1 MEIHGK
7 QIPSKTARILFSLFS
22 LFVALSGIALVYG
35 GVKLISAGGSLAF
48 AMMGV
53 VMLVLSWLLFR
64 RKWLAVWVNAG
75 LITGSLLWALYEV
88 KLDGWALIPRLD
100 WPVLFGLM
108 MLGLTPCAR
117 HYFIRFHRKAWYLLT
132 LVPVA
137 ACFTLVLVLL
147 LNPSSIHLAE
157 KAKKMDGAE
166 KAFSTGTVDSPDHNI
181 AANHD
186 DTNWTAYAGSNLS
199 NHYSPA
205 SQITPDN
212 VGHLV
217 KAWEFHTGDLPAPG
231 EKTEYLN
238 ENTPL
243 KVGDNVYV
251 CTPTQQVIALD
262 AASGR
267 EKWRFN
273 PHADKKALFT
283 AGAYCRGVAYFERN
297 DVPAGAACHA
307 RILWGVTGGRLAAVD
322 AQTGTL
328 CEDFGDKGYVDLKKG
343 IGDFTPGYFGNT
355 SAPIVVRG
363 KVIIGHMVRDGQD
376 RYAPSGVVRAY
387 DAVTGK
393 FAWAW
398 DLGRPGITSEP
409 GPHEHYT
416 PGTPNVWAPMSAD
429 DKLGLVYM
437 GTGNAAGDFY
447 GTERTPEEEEYTAAL
462 VAVDAGTGQ
471 VKWHFRTVNHDLW
484 DFDIGPQPNL
494 VDWPT
499 PKGVR
504 PAVIQATKSGQIFVL
519 DRETGKPLMPVK
531 ELPVPQGADGG
542 NWTAKTQPFSVGMPN
557 TVGAPGKKAEVL
569 DERVAW
575 GMTPFDM
582 LACRVQFKRA
592 RYDGMYTP
600 PMLGGTIAYPGNHG
614 GLNWGGVSVDLQ
626 QGMMVMNTNRLPY
639 YEQLFTRDDI
649 NQAGSKSLNEHG
661 RSLGY
666 MPQVGLP
673 VGAKKSPWLSAIGV
687 PCIAPPWG
695 YLTGVDLR
703 TKEVVWQRPFGTGY
717 DSGPFNIPSRIKLT
731 MGTPSDSGALTTGGG
746 VTLIGAALDN
756 FMRAFDTRTGEQRW
770 ETRLPA
776 GAQGAPLTYVQNGKQ
791 YVVAVVG
798 GHQRLGTTLGD
809 SVIAWT
815 LPDNKKE

>member
-1 MEIHGK
+1 MENHGK
-7 QIPSKTARILFSLFS
+7 QILSRGTRIIFVLFS
-22 LFVALSGIALVYG
+22 LFVALSGIALIYG
-35 GVKLISAGGSLAF
+35 GVNLIRAGGSVSFLII
-48 AMMGV
+48 GV
-53 VMLVLSWLLFR
+53 VMVILAWLLFM

-75 LITGSLLWALYEV
+75 LMAGSLLWALYEV

-100 WPVLFGLM
+100 WPVLFGLI
-108 MLGLTPCAR
+108 MLCLTPFAKTYFPRFAR
-117 HYFIRFHRKAWYLLT
+117 KTWYFLT
-132 LVPVA
+132 LIPVA
-137 ACFTLVLVLL
+137 ACFTLVLVPL
-147 LNPSSIHLAE
+147 LNPSAIHLA
-157 KAKKMDGAE
+157 KKENTSNGAE
-166 KAFSTGTVDSPDHNI
+166 KAFSQGTVASPDNNV

-186 DTNWTAYAGSNLS
+186 ETNWTAYAGSNLS

-205 SQITPDN
+205 SQITPGN

-231 EKTEYLN
+231 DKTEYLN

-243 KVGDNVYV
+243 KVGNSVYV

-262 AASGR
+262 AASGT

-273 PHADKKALFT
+273 PQADKKALFT
-283 AGAYCRGVAYFERN
+283 AGAYCRGVAYFERT
-297 DVPAGAACHA
+297 DIAAGAACHA

-322 AQTGTL
+322 AETGKL

-343 IGDFTPGYFGNT
+343 IGDFIPGYFGNT

-376 RYAPSGVVRAY
+376 RFAPSGVVRAY

-409 GPHEHYT
+409 GPDEHYT

-447 GTERTPEEEEYTAAL
+447 GTERTPEEEEYTASL
-462 VAVDAGTGQ
+462 VAVDAETGQ
-471 VKWHFRTVNHDLW
+471 VKWHFRTVNHNLW

-499 PKGVR
+499 PQGVR

-542 NWTAKTQPFSVGMPN
+542 NWTAKTQPFSVDMPN

-582 LACRVQFKRA
+582 LACRVQFKKA

-614 GLNWGGVSVDLQ
+614 GLNWGGLSVDLK
-626 QGMMVMNTNRLPY
+626 QGVMVMNTNRLPY
-639 YEQLFTRDDI
+639 YEQLFTRDEI
-649 NQAGSKSLNEHG
+649 NKAGSKSLNEHG

-673 VGAKKSPWLSAIGV
+673 VGAKKAPWLSAIGV

-695 YLTGVDLR
+695 YLTGIDLR
-703 TKEVVWQRPFGTGY
+703 TKDVVWQRPFGTGY

-746 VTLIGAALDN
+746 VTIIGAALDN
-756 FMRAFDTRTGEQRW
+756 FMRAFDTQTGQKLW

-776 GAQGAPLTYVQNGKQ
+776 GGQGAPLTYVQNGKQ

-815 LPDNKKE
+815 LPDDKKE

>member
-1 MEIHGK
+1 MEKNI
-7 QIPSKTARILFSLFS
+7 QPPSEMSRIFFMLFSF
-22 LFVALSGIALVYG
+22 FVLLSGGALIYGGIKLIAAGGSFAFLVSGIAMVYLAY
-35 GVKLISAGGSLAF
+35 LIFRKKNSAIWFNA
-48 AMMGV
+48 
-53 VMLVLSWLLFR
+53 LLMACSF
-64 RKWLAVWVNAG
+64 V
-75 LITGSLLWALYEV
+75 WALYEV
-88 KLDGWALIPRLD
+88 GTDGWALIPRLD
-100 WPVLFGLM
+100 WPLLFTLIF
-108 MLGLTPCAR
+108 LVLTPFAKTYFSGFSAR
-117 HYFIRFHRKAWYLLT
+117 KWYLLT
-132 LVPVA
+132 VLPTIICVVTVVIPLV
-137 ACFTLVLVLL
+137 
-147 LNPSSIHLAE
+147 NPFSIRLAQARPASSE
-157 KAKKMDGAE
+157 T
-166 KAFSTGTVDSPDHNI
+166 FSRSTVPSPDGNV

-186 DTNWTAYAGSNLS
+186 ATNWTSYAGSNLS

-205 SQITPDN
+205 AQITPAN
-212 VGHLV
+212 VSHLM

-231 EKTEYLN
+231 DKTEFLN

-243 KVGDNVYV
+243 KVGHTVYV
-251 CTPTQQVIALD
+251 CTPTQQVIALN
-262 AASGR
+262 ASTGK

-273 PHADKKALFT
+273 PVADKTALFN
-283 AGAYCRGVAYFERN
+283 AGAYCRGVAYYQRT
-297 DVPAGAACHA
+297 DVPADTACYA
-307 RILWGVTGGRLAAVD
+307 RIMWGVTGGRLAAID
-322 AQTGTL
+322 ANTGRL
-328 CEDFGDKGYVDLKKG
+328 CEDFGEKGYVDLKKG

-387 DAVTGK
+387 DAITGK

-398 DLGRPGITSEP
+398 DLGRPGLTSEP
-409 GPHEHYT
+409 GPNEHYT
-416 PGTPNVWAPMSAD
+416 PGTPNVWAPLSAD

-437 GTGNAAGDFY
+437 GTGNAAGDFF
-447 GTERTPEEEEYTAAL
+447 GTGRTKEEEEFTDSI
-462 VAVDAGTGQ
+462 VAVDAETGL

-499 PKGVR
+499 KEGIR

-519 DRETGKPLMPVK
+519 DRETGKPLTPVEEK
-531 ELPVPQGADGG
+531 PVPQGADSG
-542 NWTAKTQPFSVGMPN
+542 NWTAETQPFSTGMPN

-569 DERVAW
+569 NEKDAW
-575 GMTPFDM
+575 GLTPFDM
-582 LACRVQFKRA
+582 LACRVQFKNA
-592 RYDGMYTP
+592 RYDGMFTP

-626 QGMMVMNTNRLPY
+626 NGIMVMNSNRLPY
-639 YEQLFTRDDI
+639 YEQVFTREQI
-649 NQAGSKSLNEHG
+649 NKIGSKSLNQHG

-666 MPQVGLP
+666 MPQVGLAA
-673 VGAKKSPWLSAIGV
+673 GAKKTPWLSAVGV

-703 TKEVVWQRPFGTGY
+703 TTDVIWQRPLGTGY
-717 DSGPFNIPSRIKLT
+717 DSGPFGIPSRMKLT

-746 VTLIGAALDN
+746 VTFIGAALDL
-756 FMRAFDTRTGEQRW
+756 FMRGFDTQTGKMLW

-776 GAQGAPLTYVQNGKQ
+776 GAQGAPLSYVENGKQ

-798 GHQRLGTTLGD
+798 GHQRLGTKLGD

-815 LPDNKKE
+815 LPEQKERNK